1 MEPLKLAK
9 RERDFEIFVIVGL
22 LVFGMYHSILYFGHT
37 IVPIADFPGF
47 FEVGRDILSFQM
59 PRRFKRA
66 PVLGMLQY
74 IVSWFVGGPH
84 PPLTAG
90 WLLNAVLHPL
100 NLVLLW
106 LVGKRIVGKSALWIA
121 IVAILNPWVIYLLT
135 DPVVETT
142 LLFFTLLTFYF
153 MFRRSKWCYLFA
165 SVTAMVRYEGA
176 ALILAAFVMD
186 MIHGRDKR
194 ERIWALVYSAA
205 ACVPLAL
212 WMLATVLTWK
222 TGTGHY
228 LSVLFSEQ
236 HAERFTQPVES
247 RTGLVLYM
255 KQLWQVGFVPLLLP
269 FPQAGKG
276 FGQVLLNLS
285 KAAAISGFFFGCA
298 YGLCKK
304 QWKILALLI
313 FFVPYVVVHCAFP
326 YPFQRFQVPIFWIAL
341 LISWLGFQSVW
352 KLIDGNARV
361 PPILLL
367 VFQAL
372 TAIIAVIWF
381 VSLTVILPETSRIS
395 PKSASVP
402 YVAMVLVGFAFAVR
416 VYIYRLRYFLR
427 EFSILALLCL
437 IIVSNQYHL
446 ARLMGDG
453 KKDQEFKLLAGW
465 FVANTE
471 PGEKMGIFLAGT
483 VQVLAPERAG
493 DIVPLPKADSPEE
506 FVKACYERD
515 IVYVVWASRE
525 GLTLGDAG
533 YRGLGLHKN
542 IAMLAK
548 RASTE
553 SYQFVDRVGW
563 ERGYVHIFRLRS
575 PPGSD

>member
-1 MEPLKLAK
+1 MEPPEPAK
-9 RERDFEIFVIVGL
+9 RERNFEILVIVAL
-22 LVFGMYHSILYFGHT
+22 LAFGIYHSVLYFGHT
-37 IVPIADFPGF
+37 VVPIADFPGLF
-47 FEVGRDILSFQM
+47 GAGRDILSFQM
-59 PRRFKRA
+59 PRRFKQT
-66 PVLGMLQY
+66 PVLGMLQF
-74 IVSWFVGGPH
+74 ILSWFVGGPH

-135 DPVVETT
+135 EPIIETT

-153 MFRRSKWCYLFA
+153 MFRRSKWCYLLA
-165 SVTAMVRYEGA
+165 SITTMVRYEGA
-176 ALILAAFVMD
+176 ALVVAAFVMD
-186 MIHGRDKR
+186 MIHGKDKR

-222 TGTGHY
+222 TGTSHY
-228 LSVLFSEQ
+228 LSVLFSEEY
-236 HAERFTQPVES
+236 AKRFTQSVGS
-247 RTGLVLYM
+247 RTGLVLHM
-255 KQLWQVGFVPLLLP
+255 KRLWQVSFVPLLLP
-269 FPQAGKG
+269 FPQAGKE

-285 KAAAISGFFFGCA
+285 KAAAISGFFFGSV

-313 FFVPYVVVHCAFP
+313 FFVPYFVVHSAYP
-326 YPFQRFQVPIFWIAL
+326 YPLQRFHANIFWIAL
-341 LISWLGFQSVW
+341 LISWFGFQSAW
-352 KLIDGNARV
+352 KLIDGNGRV
-361 PPILLL
+361 PQILLL

-402 YVAMVLVGFAFAVR
+402 YVAMVLVGFIFAAR
-416 VYIYRLRYFLR
+416 VYIYRSRYFLR
-427 EFSILALLCL
+427 ELSILALLCL

-446 ARLMGDG
+446 ARLVGDG
-453 KKDQEFKLLAGW
+453 KKEQEFKFLADW

-471 PGEKMGIFLAGT
+471 PGEKMGIYLVGI
-483 VQVLAPERAG
+483 VQVFAPERAG
-493 DIVPLPKADSPEE
+493 DIVALPKADSPEE
-506 FVKACYERD
+506 FVKACYQRD
-515 IVYVVWASRE
+515 ITYVVWASRE
-525 GLTLGDAG
+525 GLTLGDPG
-533 YRGLGLHKN
+533 YRWLGLHKN

-553 SYQFVDRVGW
+553 SYQFVARVGW

-575 PPGSD
+575 PAGGD